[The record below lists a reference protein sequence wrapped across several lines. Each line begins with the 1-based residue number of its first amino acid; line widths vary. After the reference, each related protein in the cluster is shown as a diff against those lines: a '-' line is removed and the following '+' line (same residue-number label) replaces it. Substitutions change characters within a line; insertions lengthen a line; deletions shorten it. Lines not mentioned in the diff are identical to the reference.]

1 MLFQS
6 VGCWIKKQL
15 ERVIQTFIANR
26 FSTRRYQTVIHE
38 MTLDDVSTVEA
49 VDFIT
54 FDFLVSSVGRILS
67 SQEAEAEAGRES
79 IS

>member
-1 MLFQS
+1 
-6 VGCWIKKQL
+6 
-15 ERVIQTFIANR
+15 
-26 FSTRRYQTVIHE
+26 